1 MEALDER
8 QEAAYRVLDQ
18 LQRTFCFLKLS
29 KRRFFDPVQFVEACR
44 SLNLNFNVY
53 HQNDAA
59 EFADQLLDRI
69 ETATKGKHT
78 KQDAW
83 NNTFMSH
90 VFGGKWLYQ
99 KIPKDCEAYEHVK
112 ETCGHWQSSRQE
124 SFLKV
129 ELIIR
134 GKDKIEDSLGELIQG
149 ELMDGD
155 NKI

>member
-1 MEALDER
+1 MSDR
-8 QEAAYRVLDQ
+8 QEGAYRVLDQ

-29 KRRFFDPVQFVEACR
+29 KRWFFDPVQFVEACR
-44 SLNLNFNVY
+44 SLNLNINVY

-59 EFADQLLDRI
+59 EFSDQLLDLI

-78 KQDAW
+78 QRDAW

-112 ETCGHWQSSRQE
+112 ECINE
-124 SFLKV
+124 
-129 ELIIR
+129 
-134 GKDKIEDSLGELIQG
+134 
-149 ELMDGD
+149 
-155 NKI
+155 